1 MPDLIPAGKTSLV
14 RKGTVA
20 LQVQTEYAS
29 RPYPRITTTILNQGQ
44 VLHKVEQKLEHA
56 IANMEE
62 RTRMEQV
69 IKQQHGEVEQLIKN
83 SSSSFSQPQ
92 PQSQPQLQKQ
102 ADNAVENNNHI
113 HTEEDTA
120 PAKPTPYP
128 IPPRKI
134 SLLERFSDIPGF
146 EYVYQLD
153 NDGNFKTE
161 AAKKQF
167 KKMFKKVFRSLEE
180 LLLVFPKYPNSAN
193 RREQGV
199 YEVIAERLYLI
210 STGTECFLVSVL
222 PLARWVDYEKEIHTV
237 VFSHES

>member
-56 IANMEE
+56 IENMEE
-62 RTRMEQV
+62 RSRMEQV
-69 IKQQHGEVEQLIKN
+69 IKQQHGEIEKLIK
-83 SSSSFSQPQ
+83 SCSSFSQPQ
-92 PQSQPQLQKQ
+92 PQPQMQQ
-102 ADNAVENNNHI
+102 QVEK
-113 HTEEDTA
+113 TEEKKDGVAGASPT
-120 PAKPTPYP
+120 PSKPTPHP
-128 IPPRKI
+128 VPPRRM
-134 SLLERFSDIPGF
+134 SLLERFADIPGF

-167 KKMFKKVFRSLEE
+167 KKMFKKVFCSLEE

-199 YEVIAERLYLI
+199 YEVISERLYLI
-210 STGTECFLVSVL
+210 STGQECFLISVI
-222 PLARWVDYEKEIHTV
+222 PLARWVDYEKEIREI